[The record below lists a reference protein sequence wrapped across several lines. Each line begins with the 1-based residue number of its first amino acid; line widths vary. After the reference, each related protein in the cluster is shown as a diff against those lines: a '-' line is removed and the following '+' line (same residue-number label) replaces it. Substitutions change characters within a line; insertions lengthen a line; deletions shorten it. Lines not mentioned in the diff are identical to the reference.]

1 MRLDVR
7 FDVQFDFPGDFEFDV
22 QSYQRGVSANL
33 DRVPPGVVRES
44 DARAGDDL
52 PEALAVTWGT
62 NEGMALPWP
71 GVLLVTLPGMAKTW
85 RSCAPGA
92 PLTMNRRGD

>member
-1 MRLDVR
+1 MCDSTCNSISQATSNSTSNLTREVCRLTLTGFR
-7 FDVQFDFPGDFEFDV
+7 
-22 QSYQRGVSANL
+22 
-33 DRVPPGVVRES
+33 PGVVRES
-44 DARAGDDL
+44 DAGAGDDL